1 MLSQSER
8 HAILIECQ
16 AIVTAFSVH
25 ADLGELE
32 QCAALFTEDGQFERR
47 GEMLT
52 GRAAI
57 LAALKARPALL
68 RARHHCLPPHIT
80 VRDAHTADGVTYFT
94 IYRHLG
100 ALAEGTPAP
109 LSGPGSVGEFHDR
122 FVYTPEGWRL
132 RLRTTQVAFR
142 QEA

>member
-1 MLSQSER
+1 MLSPTER
-8 HAILIECQ
+8 HAIVAECQ

-52 GRAAI
+52 GRPAI
-57 LAALKARPALL
+57 LAALRARPPLL
-68 RARHHCLPPHIT
+68 HARHHCLPPHVTI
-80 VRDAHTADGVTYFT
+80 RDADSADGITYFT
-94 IYRHLG
+94 IYRHEG
-100 ALAEGTPAP
+100 ALAAGTPAP
-109 LSGPGSVGEFHDR
+109 LTGPASIGEFHDR
-122 FVYTPEGWRL
+122 FVRTPEGWRL

-142 QEA
+142 R